1 MYQEIPYTNYNTIP
15 ARVIHTDGHKVHNG
29 PRFPFVFLKK
39 GEVYHVKEEFRQAV
53 RQHGDRV
60 GDFVLR
66 PGNVFIVAS
75 AGSPEDLVRVKFIQ
89 TA

>member
-1 MYQEIPYTNYNTIP
+1 MYQEIPYSSNNTLP

-29 PRFPFVFLKK
+29 PRFPFVFLRE
-39 GEVYHVKEEFRQAV
+39 GVVYHVKENYRQAV
-53 RQHGDRV
+53 QQHGDRI

-66 PGNVFIVAS
+66 PGNVFTVTET
-75 AGSPEDLVRVKFIQ
+75 GSLSDLVRISFIQ